1 MGWFK
6 LFFFIIAIILALV
19 LLFFAGYCRKTK
31 DNAYDNYSKATG
43 PLIAAAIIVALVG
56 TLLSCV
62 YTQDVGEVFILRN
75 FGGQLAGTTEEAGL
89 HLKAPWQDTIDYDI
103 RNNII
108 NLYRD
113 DEYSY
118 DNGTAHGAE
127 VTVYDKSGAQ
137 ANVDVQVIYSL
148 DPDAAIDLYTKYQEQ
163 ENFIQ
168 ISAVNN
174 VRDAARNVSGQF
186 TTIEMLNA
194 RENYAKAIYDK
205 LSTDW
210 DKIGLHVE
218 EVNVQDIRYNQ
229 EIVDAYNAAQKT
241 EISKVEALNQ
251 QETEK
256 VKMDTEVMRAQKEAE
271 ANKIRSDSLT
281 PEILQQEYIEALKNG
296 NVIYVVPEGSTPIV
310 NLDEKAE

>member
-6 LFFFIIAIILALV
+6 LFIFIIAIIIALV
-19 LLFFAGYCRKTK
+19 LLFLAGYCRKTK
-31 DNAYDNYSKATG
+31 DFADDYSKATK
-43 PLIAAAIIVALVG
+43 PLVVAAIIGILIG

-62 YTQDVGEVFILRN
+62 YTQDVGEVVIIRN
-75 FGGQLAGTTEEAGL
+75 LGGQLVGTTEEAGF

-148 DPDAAIDLYTKYQEQ
+148 DPNAAIDLYTKYQEQ

-205 LSTDW
+205 LSADW

-218 EVNVQDIRYNQ
+218 EVNVQDVRYNK
-229 EIVDAYNAAQKT
+229 EIVDAYNAAQTT
-241 EISKVEALNQ
+241 EISKVKELNQ
-251 QETEK
+251 QEAEK
-256 VKMDTEVMRAQKEAE
+256 VKMDTEVMKAQKEAE

-296 NVIYVVPEGSTPIV
+296 NIVYVVPEGSTPIV
-310 NLDEKAE
+310 NLDKKAE

>member
-1 MGWFK
+1 LGWFK
-6 LFFFIIAIILALV
+6 LFIFIIAIIIALV
-19 LLFFAGYCRKTK
+19 LLFLAGYCKKTK
-31 DNAYDNYSKATG
+31 DFADDYSKATK
-43 PLIAAAIIVALVG
+43 PLVVAAIIGILIG

-62 YTQDVGEVFILRN
+62 YTQDVGEVVILRN

-148 DPDAAIDLYTKYQEQ
+148 DPNAAIDLYTKYQEQ

-205 LSTDW
+205 LSADW

-218 EVNVQDIRYNQ
+218 EVNVQDVRYNK
-229 EIVDAYNAAQKT
+229 EIVDAYNAAQTT
-241 EISKVEALNQ
+241 EISKVNALNQ

-256 VKMDTEVMRAQKEAE
+256 VKMDTEVMKAQKEAE

-296 NVIYVVPEGSTPIV
+296 NAIYVVPEGSTPIV
-310 NLDEKAE
+310 NLDKKAE

>member
-1 MGWFK
+1 MFI
-6 LFFFIIAIILALV
+6 FIIAIIIALV
-19 LLFFAGYCRKTK
+19 LLFLAGYCRKTK
-31 DNAYDNYSKATG
+31 DFADDYSKATK
-43 PLIAAAIIVALVG
+43 PLVVAAIIGILIG

-62 YTQDVGEVFILRN
+62 YTQDVGEVVIIRN
-75 FGGQLAGTTEEAGL
+75 LGGQLVGTTEEAGF

-148 DPDAAIDLYTKYQEQ
+148 DPNAAIDLYTKYQEQ

-205 LSTDW
+205 LSADW

-218 EVNVQDIRYNQ
+218 EVNVQDVRYNK
-229 EIVDAYNAAQKT
+229 EIVDAYNAAQTT
-241 EISKVEALNQ
+241 EISKVKELNQ
-251 QETEK
+251 QEAEK
-256 VKMDTEVMRAQKEAE
+256 VKMDTEVMKAQKEAE

-296 NVIYVVPEGSTPIV
+296 NIIYVVPEGSTPIV
-310 NLDEKAE
+310 NLDKKAE

>member
-1 MGWFK
+1 MFI
-6 LFFFIIAIILALV
+6 FIIAIIIALV
-19 LLFFAGYCRKTK
+19 LLFLAGYCRKTK
-31 DNAYDNYSKATG
+31 DFADDYSKATK
-43 PLIAAAIIVALVG
+43 PLVVAAIIGILIG

-62 YTQDVGEVFILRN
+62 YTQDVGEVVILRN

-148 DPDAAIDLYTKYQEQ
+148 DPNAAIDLYTKYQEQ

-205 LSTDW
+205 LSADW

-218 EVNVQDIRYNQ
+218 EVNVQDVRYNK
-229 EIVDAYNAAQKT
+229 EIVDAYNAAQTT
-241 EISKVEALNQ
+241 EISKVNALNQ

-256 VKMDTEVMRAQKEAE
+256 VKMDTEVMKAQKEAE

-296 NVIYVVPEGSTPIV
+296 NAIYVVPEGSTPIV
-310 NLDEKAE
+310 NLDKKAE